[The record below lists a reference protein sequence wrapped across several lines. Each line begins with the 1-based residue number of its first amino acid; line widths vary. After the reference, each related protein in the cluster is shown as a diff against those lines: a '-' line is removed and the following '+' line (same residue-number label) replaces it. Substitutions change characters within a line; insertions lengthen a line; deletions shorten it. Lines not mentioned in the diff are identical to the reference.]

1 MYEPIDDQV
10 LDLLVDGELTSD
22 RERSLLQKLEQEPGA
37 WRRCALAFLEA
48 QRWRRDMG
56 LFSKR
61 PEMPTAAVASQ
72 AIVNQ
77 TATVSRP
84 LPWWSTRVTGTLLAM
99 AASFLVAFGLGVG
112 IDRFRND
119 DPRND
124 DPRRGKLDAPSN
136 AVVTTT
142 KQQNSKDPLKA
153 VTLVTNDGGARSQV
167 QVPVVEAMPDQNW
180 LQSGPNGLPAD
191 LRRMLE
197 RQGHQVKQQRQIV
210 PFQLE
215 DGRQGYV
222 PMDRVEITP
231 VGNRS
236 FQ

>member
-56 LFSKR
+56 LFTKQPKQQVTQAAPIAATSA
-61 PEMPTAAVASQ
+61 AAV
-72 AIVNQ
+72 N
-77 TATVSRP
+77 VSAARP
-84 LPWWSTRVTGTLLAM
+84 LPWWSHRVTGTLLAM
-99 AASFLVAFGLGVG
+99 AACFLVAFGLGVG
-112 IDRFRND
+112 VNRF
-119 DPRND
+119 RND
-124 DPRRGKLDAPSN
+124 DPRRGKPEAASN
-136 AVVTTT
+136 AIVGTTNQRST
-142 KQQNSKDPLKA
+142 TQDPLKA